1 MFVLGGLP
9 EKFTQVV
16 VNLSLSLSV
25 CVCERKVIL
34 KALDINIFL
43 KLYKPWLIISR
54 SFSCYNII
62 TS

>member
-25 CVCERKVIL
+25 CERKEIL
-34 KALDINIFL
+34 KALEINIF
-43 KLYKPWLIISR
+43 
-54 SFSCYNII
+54 
-62 TS
+62 